1 MDAIEALD
9 DGANALFTFQMRAYP
24 AIKDYMQIAYYISSY
39 VGMAVIGLLIVL
51 VLFVQ
56 RRHRAALAAVVGFA
70 SAFAVIAFFQHFV
83 PRARPQLAVEWLGD
97 TARTGSYPSSGV
109 FLFMLGAIL
118 LGAALWAQLR
128 SFWQRAVYVGL
139 AAGLTVWVCLSQ
151 FLLAT
156 NYVSD
161 VIGALAGATLIGWL
175 TCRVMQADLPR
186 RENQP

>member
-24 AIKDYMQIAYYISSY
+24 AIKDYMQIAYYGSSY
-39 VGMAVIGLLIVL
+39 VGIAVIVMLVVL
-51 VLFVQ
+51 VLLVQ
-56 RRHRAALAAVVGFA
+56 RRYRAALAAVVGFA
-70 SAFAVIAFFQHFV
+70 SACAVITCLQKSV

-97 TARTGSYPSSGV
+97 TARTGSYPSAGV

-118 LGAALWAQLR
+118 LGAALWGRLR
-128 SFWQRAVYVGL
+128 GFWPRASYVSV

-161 VIGALAGATLIGWL
+161 VIGGMAGATLIGWL
-175 TCRVMQADLPR
+175 TFRVMQADLPTTER
-186 RENQP
+186 MP